1 MFSSYVVALV
11 MRKRREERRDS
22 GRLQKEWWR
31 AQKYRQFLA
40 TMRRCQNSYF
50 FHPAEGLIF
59 SMPLTTL

>member
-1 MFSSYVVALV
+1 MFSSYVSPM
-11 MRKRREERRDS
+11 MRKRSEGEA
-22 GRLQKEWWR
+22 LAVQKEWWR